1 MEGRIEVT
9 SKELVEEVLYD
20 FLWEVVG
27 DKTEDVDNLPN
38 LLKDINYLDDKEV
51 YLSKITRCEIFN
63 CDEFNINKITDE
75 GSSIVVEC
83 EMPYIMS
90 ARIEKEA
97 VWSITATTKA
107 QVKIPGV
114 NDYDWTLIENAVSKQ
129 DLLKYKDIVT
139 FKDIQFDWVECDREL

>member
-1 MEGRIEVT
+1 M
-9 SKELVEEVLYD
+9 YD

-27 DKTEDVDNLPN
+27 NKTEEVDNLPN

-63 CDEFNINKITDE
+63 CDEFNIN
-75 GSSIVVEC
+75 
-83 EMPYIMS
+83 
-90 ARIEKEA
+90 R
-97 VWSITATTKA
+97 ITATTIA

-139 FKDIQFDWVECDREL
+139 LFDRRKAQLK